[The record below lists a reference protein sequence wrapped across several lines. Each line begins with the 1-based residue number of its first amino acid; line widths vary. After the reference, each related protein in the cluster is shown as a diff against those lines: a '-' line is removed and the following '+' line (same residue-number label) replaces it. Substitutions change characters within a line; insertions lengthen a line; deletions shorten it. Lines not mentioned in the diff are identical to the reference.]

1 MTVSESVYAKKV
13 KELEAARAA
22 NSKVRRDARERIA
35 NLESKLK
42 QANTQTMHA
51 RASRD
56 KLTRVGGNLL
66 SAIESGDADLIV
78 QSVAEWKKAIEIL
91 TWEP

>member
-1 MTVSESVYAKKV
+1 MAVSESVYAKKV

-35 NLESKLK
+35 TLESRLK
-42 QANTQTMHA
+42 QANMQAMHA

-56 KLTRVGGNLL
+56 KLTRAGNNLAT
-66 SAIESGDADLIV
+66 AIERGDSNLID
-78 QSVAEWKKAIEIL
+78 QAVAEWKKAIEIL